1 MTLRDNIFS
10 NRIRPSV
17 QIDGD
22 FKVALDNIFFE
33 ESYVAIKKGDVNY
46 SVYFDMIEFDEKQSP
61 TKTKSI
67 VYTPKTDFVVKTI
80 EDLIA
85 KLNHELLKFLLE
97 KNVIIARNTIDFII
111 LKDGRVHIDPITTDF
126 EDVPEK
132 KNIAVAWRFSEGWR
146 KVLGF
151 QEDTPSTDSRKISA
165 YYVDHVKWFSLKS
178 IFPPKLPKSIPSTIY
193 VYSDIVT
200 PSFIGTH
207 SANLL
212 DVIVL
217 KNDWFSKNK
226 AFTPYKNVS
235 KTSIDEIN
243 ISLRDENGNPISFS
257 KNVSVTVVLHFKK
270 M

>member
-1 MTLRDNIFS
+1 MIVLKTTGFQKIKRLPHIYIYIEGEFFINHQTLMDAAMDGSSSDFYVHLISSEGLPHEENNIFS

-85 KLNHELLKFLLE
+85 KLNHELLKVLLE

-132 KNIAVAWRFSEGWR
+132 K
-146 KVLGF
+146 
-151 QEDTPSTDSRKISA
+151 
-165 YYVDHVKWFSLKS
+165 
-178 IFPPKLPKSIPSTIY
+178 
-193 VYSDIVT
+193 
-200 PSFIGTH
+200 
-207 SANLL
+207 
-212 DVIVL
+212 
-217 KNDWFSKNK
+217 
-226 AFTPYKNVS
+226 
-235 KTSIDEIN
+235 KT
-243 ISLRDENGNPISFS
+243 
-257 KNVSVTVVLHFKK
+257 
-270 M
+270 